1 MKRHTPVLLE
11 NVIELLKPQKG
22 ERFADLTAGFGGHSE
37 ILLDMVGDT
46 GHGYLFDKDREAILA
61 LQTKF
66 KSHDNVTITQADFG
80 TIDWQEEMPKVDM
93 ILADI
98 GVSSPQIDNAE
109 RGFSFMQ
116 DGPLDMRMNQDQILT
131 AYDIVNTY
139 PQADLADIL
148 YQYGEERQS
157 RRIARK
163 IVESRRLEPIRT
175 TTQLADI
182 ISHETGKSGKIHP
195 ATKSFQALRIA
206 VNNELDSL
214 KSALS
219 EMPTSLLPG
228 GRIAII
234 SFHSLED
241 RLVKQAFKALC
252 TPQKDEFGQ
261 IVSSAEFTPV
271 TKKPITGTNFDKT
284 NPRARSA
291 KLRVVEK
298 IK

>member
-11 NVIELLKPQKG
+11 NVIDLLQPQIG
-22 ERFADLTAGFGGHSE
+22 EKFADLTAGFGGHSE
-37 ILLDMVGDT
+37 VLLEMVGGS
-46 GHGYLFDKDREAILA
+46 GHGYLFDKDSEAILA
-61 LQTKF
+61 LQAKF
-66 KSHDNVTITQADFG
+66 ETLNNVTITQADFG
-80 TIDWQEEMPKVDM
+80 TIDWQEDMPKVDM

-98 GVSSPQIDNAE
+98 GVSSPQIDNAD

-139 PQADLADIL
+139 SQADLADIL

-214 KSALS
+214 KSALQ
-219 EMPTSLLPG
+219 EMPASLLPG

-261 IVSSAEFTPV
+261 IVSNAEFTPV
-271 TKKPITGTNFDKT
+271 TKKPISGINFDKT

>member
-11 NVIELLKPQKG
+11 NVIELLQPQKG
-22 ERFADLTAGFGGHSE
+22 EKFADLTAGFGGHSE
-37 ILLDMVGDT
+37 VLLDMVGDN
-46 GHGYLFDKDREAILA
+46 GHGYLFDKDSEAIHA
-61 LQTKF
+61 LQAEF
-66 KSHDNVTITQADFG
+66 KTQNNVTITQADFG
-80 TIDWQEEMPKVDM
+80 TIDWQNEMPRVDM

-98 GVSSPQIDNAE
+98 GVSSPQIDNAD
-109 RGFSFMQ
+109 RGFSFSH
-116 DGPLDMRMNQDQILT
+116 DGPLDMRMDQNQDLT
-131 AYDIVNTY
+131 AFDIVNTY
-139 PQADLADIL
+139 SQADLADIL

-163 IVESRRLEPIRT
+163 IVEARKVEPIHT
-175 TTQLADI
+175 TSQLAEI

-206 VNNELDSL
+206 VNNELESL
-214 KSALS
+214 KSALG
-219 EMPTSLLPG
+219 EMPASLLPG

-261 IVSSAEFTPV
+261 IVSNAEFTPV